1 MEHEYVTVT
10 LHYEFEH
17 NGNKYG
23 YDYNADIDIAN
34 KQKMLNLLYEVRK
47 KNFKFKTDRLDEFKR
62 FLKEIVASSICWE
75 VFLENEEVKE
85 ILKEKYEGD
94 AYEDF
99 IQIIEFD
106 NFLKSFNENDF
117 H

>member
-1 MEHEYVTVT
+1 MEHDYVTVT

-17 NGNKYG
+17 NGNEYE
-23 YDYNADIDIAN
+23 YDYNADIDIN
-34 KQKMLNLLYEVRK
+34 NERKMLNLLLDVSKEQY
-47 KNFKFKTDRLDEFKR
+47 NFEISRLDEFKR

-85 ILKEKYEGD
+85 ILKEEYEDD
-94 AYEDF
+94 AYEEF
-99 IQIIEFD
+99 IQGIEFD